1 MISTPFVGLPNL
13 MLQKN
18 ILPELI
24 QYDLTPAS
32 IVNSYSKLFS
42 MPAQY
47 ESHLSEINDAMSG
60 KGFDVAARAI
70 KNLL

>member
-1 MISTPFVGLPNL
+1 

-18 ILPELI
+18 IFPELI

-60 KGFDVAARAI
+60 KGFDNAAKAI